1 MVPCDQGKV
10 CCEIQTESQG
20 DRKGKDSLEKP
31 EPEEKAV
38 SAPAFQD
45 LPETE
50 CPHLMTCVPDQ
61 LCDKD
66 GAGSRVEE
74 ESSEEER
81 NKRGELI
88 VRRSF
93 DNLVVDTFILF
104 SLA

>member
-1 MVPCDQGKV
+1 
-10 CCEIQTESQG
+10 
-20 DRKGKDSLEKP
+20 
-31 EPEEKAV
+31 
-38 SAPAFQD
+38 
-45 LPETE
+45 
-50 CPHLMTCVPDQ
+50 MTCVPDQ

-66 GAGSRVEE
+66 GAGNRVEE

-93 DNLVVDTFILF
+93 DNLVVDTFMLF